1 MSREQHFGHAPALVV
16 GGAGVDGGGQE
27 VVLET
32 VGECALLVREH
43 ARHETHHGIGHHGC
57 CQLAAREHKVADRHF
72 LRDEVLADAIVD
84 ALVVSAEDN
93 HVVEHRERVG
103 HRLVELL
110 AVGRGEDH
118 LVVVAL
124 RFQRRDASVDG
135 LALHHH
141 SRRAAERV
149 VVHTAVLVGG
159 VVAQIVQMYFHQ
171 SFLLCACK
179 DRGVDKPV
187 EHFGQHCDN
196 VYSHIWEI

>member
-1 MSREQHFGHAPALVV
+1 MLANAIVNALVV
-16 GGAGVDGGGQE
+16 A
-27 VVLET
+27 
-32 VGECALLVREH
+32 
-43 ARHETHHGIGHHGC
+43 
-57 CQLAAREHKVADRHF
+57 
-72 LRDEVLADAIVD
+72 
-84 ALVVSAEDN
+84 AEDN

-110 AVGRGEDH
+110 AVGRSEDH

-124 RFQRRDASVDG
+124 RFQCRDASVDG